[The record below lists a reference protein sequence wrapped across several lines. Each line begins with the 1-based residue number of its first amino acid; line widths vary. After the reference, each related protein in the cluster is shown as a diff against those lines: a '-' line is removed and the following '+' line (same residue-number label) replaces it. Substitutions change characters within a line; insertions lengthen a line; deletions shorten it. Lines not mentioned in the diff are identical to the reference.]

1 MRYGQTYDLSITP
14 LHHGNKTQYCNAS
27 PPLFPQKTRSC
38 QTKLNHYMGQIA
50 MQSYLCDV
58 QFCAKIELHFAT
70 TVPFLMLF
78 RGQGSS
84 KATTQGDKILT
95 KATTFASRAKF
106 QQILSHWGNRV
117 TQLLLIALL
126 LFNYKLAHCVIATEI

>member
-1 MRYGQTYDLSITP
+1 
-14 LHHGNKTQYCNAS
+14 
-27 PPLFPQKTRSC
+27 
-38 QTKLNHYMGQIA
+38 MGQIA

-84 KATTQGDKILT
+84 KATTQEDKILT
-95 KATTFASRAKF
+95 KPTTFASRAKF
-106 QQILSHWGNRV
+106 QQIV
-117 TQLLLIALL
+117 D
-126 LFNYKLAHCVIATEI
+126 YY